1 LTTEKVFLLN
11 YKKTVAAN
19 NVIVSFAAFVV
30 VIAGM
35 KASTEILVPFLLAVF
50 IAVLCTPLMVWLKVR
65 KVPSS
70 LAVLLVV
77 VMFFLLAATFGTVIG
92 ASLSAFYQD
101 LPDYEQKLQLQ
112 SQAGVSWLKGMG
124 VEVDQSIIR
133 DYINP
138 SAAMKMV
145 AQVFSGLGG
154 VLTNAFLILFSVV
167 FILVE
172 ASDFPDKVRRALGHQ
187 TTALESFQR
196 FSDSVQR
203 YLLIKTLISIGTG
216 IFAGVALALIGVD
229 YAVLWGL
236 IAFLLNYIPN
246 IGSILAA
253 IPPMLIAM
261 IQLGPMSSL
270 LVAGVYVTINTLFGN
285 VIEPRFMGRS
295 LGLSTLVVFVSLIFW
310 GWVFGPVGM
319 LLSIPLTMVVKIALE
334 GSKQHHWMSVL
345 LGH

>member
-1 LTTEKVFLLN
+1 VN

-19 NVIVSFAAFVV
+19 NVIVSLAAFVV

-35 KASTEILVPFLLAVF
+35 KASTQILVPFLLAVF
-50 IAVLCTPLMVWLKVR
+50 IAVLCTPLMVWLKTR
-65 KVPSS
+65 KVPSVV
-70 LAVLLVV
+70 AVLLVV
-77 VMFFLLAATFGTVIG
+77 VLFFLLAATLGTVIG
-92 ASLSAFYQD
+92 ASLTAFYQD
-101 LPDYEQKLQLQ
+101 LPQYEQKLQMQ
-112 SQAGVSWLKGMG
+112 SQEGIQWLQGMG
-124 VEVDQSIIR
+124 IEVNQSILS
-133 DYINP
+133 DYIDP
-138 SAAMKMV
+138 GAAMKMV

-154 VLTNAFLILFSVV
+154 VLTNTFLILFSVV

-172 ASDFPDKVRRALGHQ
+172 ASDFPDKVKRALGNQ

-203 YLLIKTLISIGTG
+203 YLLIKTLVSIGTG
-216 IFAGVALALIGVD
+216 IFAGVALAIIGVD
-229 YAVLWGL
+229 YAILWGL

-253 IPPMLIAM
+253 VPPMLIAI

-285 VIEPRFMGRS
+285 VIEPKFMGRT
-295 LGLSTLVVFVSLIFW
+295 LGLSTLVVFVSLVFW

-334 GSKQHHWMSVL
+334 GSEQNRWMSVL